1 VGNSFGPSQAKK
13 REDRRIADVR
23 AASFGATTAPTAAPR
38 RRAEPVPAHFD
49 RDVEIVSKPRPQYT
63 DEARMLGVE
72 GEVVLE
78 VLFGADGEVRVKRM
92 LRGLG
97 HGLDERAVEA
107 ASLINFLPARRDGKA
122 VDIVATVRIQ
132 FQLA

>member
-1 VGNSFGPSQAKK
+1 
-13 REDRRIADVR
+13 
-23 AASFGATTAPTAAPR
+23 
-38 RRAEPVPAHFD
+38 
-49 RDVEIVSKPRPQYT
+49 
-63 DEARMLGVE
+63 MLGVE